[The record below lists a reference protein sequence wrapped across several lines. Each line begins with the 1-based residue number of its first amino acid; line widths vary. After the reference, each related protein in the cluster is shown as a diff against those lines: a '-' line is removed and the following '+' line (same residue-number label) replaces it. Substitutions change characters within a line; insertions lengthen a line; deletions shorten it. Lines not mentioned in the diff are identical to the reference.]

1 MTRPRIGLSVFG
13 LVALLMMG
21 VSTSV
26 AQQLRMNAHGPSMHI
41 GSSNDNAWT
50 FGGGGEV
57 MWSKDNWRYG
67 ALVGAYHNSVWSL
80 TTYAGVAG
88 SYQVT
93 DWLGVGLG
101 LSAATGYDDQVCYE
115 MDNGNES
122 CYRLDW
128 AKPVTVLPLPFV
140 SFGRTVEVRIA
151 GSTTLDAALMHFI
164 VSVPI
169 RAPW

>member
-1 MTRPRIGLSVFG
+1 MTRPLIRLPSFG
-13 LVALLMMG
+13 LVTLLMMG
-21 VSTSV
+21 ASTSV
-26 AQQLRMNAHGPSMHI
+26 AQQLRVNGHGPSMHI

-57 MWSKDNWRYG
+57 MWHEGHWRYG
-67 ALVGAYHNSVWSL
+67 ALAGAYHNSVWSL
-80 TTYAGVAG
+80 TTYVGVAG
-88 SYQVT
+88 SYHVT

-101 LSAATGYDDQVCYE
+101 LSAATGYDEEVCYE
-115 MDNGNES
+115 MDNGSKS
-122 CYRLDW
+122 CYRLEW

-140 SFGRTVEVRIA
+140 SIGRNVEVRIG
-151 GSTTLDAALMHFI
+151 GSTTLDAALMHFM